1 MDDQD
6 FLDSIKAKIERL
18 TGTEIQIR
26 LDMSDANGI
35 RVELERTPPE
45 VILGAD
51 VLQYSGLARMAI
63 EYAVACIREGRELGL
78 LEFHVLLA
86 RN

>member
-18 TGTEIQIR
+18 TGTEIQVH
-26 LDMSDANGI
+26 LDMADSNRI
-35 RVELERTPPE
+35 RVELERTAPE

-51 VLQYSGLARMAI
+51 VLEYSGFARMAI
-63 EYAVACIREGRELGL
+63 EYAVACIREGRELGP
-78 LEFHVLLA
+78 LEFQVLLA